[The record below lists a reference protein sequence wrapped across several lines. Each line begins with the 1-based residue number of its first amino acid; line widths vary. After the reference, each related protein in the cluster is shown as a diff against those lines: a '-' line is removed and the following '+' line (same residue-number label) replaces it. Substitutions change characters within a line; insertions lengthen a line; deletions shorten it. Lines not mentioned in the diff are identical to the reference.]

1 MLQRRSDEVDSTVV
15 DFVGPFL
22 REIIGEILVMNYL
35 TKTLILQADDIVYE
49 DVAVPEWGG
58 TIRVKTLN
66 GLERDSL
73 EQSMLEGKG
82 KNSQVNMANFRAKL
96 CSRTIVDDKGVRL
109 FGDLD
114 IIDLGKKSGSA
125 LQRVFNVASKLS
137 GFSDSD
143 IEELTKNSESSQ
155 SDDSGTA

>member
-1 MLQRRSDEVDSTVV
+1 MA
-15 DFVGPFL
+15 
-22 REIIGEILVMNYL
+22 YL
-35 TKTLILQADDIVYE
+35 TKTEILEADDIVYE

-58 TIRVKTLN
+58 VVRVKTLT

-82 KNSQVNMANFRAKL
+82 KSQQVNMANFRAKL
-96 CSRTIVDDKGVRL
+96 CSRTIVDDKGKRV

-114 IIDLGKKSGSA
+114 IVDLGRKSGQA
-125 LQRVFNVASKLS
+125 LQRVFNAASKLS
-137 GFSDSD
+137 GFSDAD
-143 IEELTKNSESSQ
+143 IEEITKNLESGQ

>member
-1 MLQRRSDEVDSTVV
+1 VQERLWKK
-15 DFVGPFL
+15 PFMGGL
-22 REIIGEILVMNYL
+22 KGSSMSYL
-35 TKTLILQADDIVYE
+35 TKVEILAADDIVFE

-58 TIRVKTLN
+58 SVRVKTLT

-82 KNSQVNMANFRAKL
+82 DRGKSQQVNMANFRAKL
-96 CSRTIVDDKGVRL
+96 CGRTIVDENGKRV

-114 IIDLGKKSGSA
+114 IVDLGKKSGQA
-125 LQRVFNVASKLS
+125 LQRVFNVASRLS
-137 GFSDSD
+137 GFSDAD
-143 IEELTKNSESSQ
+143 IEDLTKNSGSSQ